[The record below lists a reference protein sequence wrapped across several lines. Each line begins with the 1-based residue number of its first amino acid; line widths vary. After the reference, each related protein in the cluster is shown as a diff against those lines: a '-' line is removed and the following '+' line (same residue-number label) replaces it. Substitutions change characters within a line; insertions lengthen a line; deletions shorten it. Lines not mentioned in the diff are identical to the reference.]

1 MESLSPSSPAT
12 LWAHHG
18 AQHRAVMAE
27 SLATLGDVV
36 AQSAELLA
44 DALVAGGKVIAF
56 GNGGSA
62 AQASHLAGELM
73 GRFDGTRTPLP
84 ALALPADAGVATC
97 IGNDFGYDA
106 LFARQV
112 QALVRP
118 GDVALGLTTSGTS
131 RNVLNG
137 LTEAHRQGA
146 TTIALT
152 GAGGLHGDVP
162 VDCLI
167 AVPSDATALVQEVH
181 LLILH
186 VWCQW
191 IDHVITSA

>member
-1 MESLSPSSPAT
+1 MEPLSPPSPAA
-12 LWAHHG
+12 LWTRHG
-18 AQHRAVMAE
+18 AQHRAVVAE

-36 AQSAELLA
+36 VRSADLLA
-44 DALVAGGKVIAF
+44 DALVAGGTVVAF

-73 GRFDGTRTPLP
+73 GRFEATRTPLP
-84 ALALPADAGVATC
+84 AVALPADGGVATC
-97 IGNDFGYDA
+97 IGNDFGYEA

-118 GDVALGLTTSGTS
+118 GDVAIGLTTSGAS

-137 LTEAHRQGA
+137 LAEAHRQGA
-146 TTIALT
+146 ATLALT

-181 LLILH
+181 LLVVH

-191 IDHVITSA
+191 IDHVTASA